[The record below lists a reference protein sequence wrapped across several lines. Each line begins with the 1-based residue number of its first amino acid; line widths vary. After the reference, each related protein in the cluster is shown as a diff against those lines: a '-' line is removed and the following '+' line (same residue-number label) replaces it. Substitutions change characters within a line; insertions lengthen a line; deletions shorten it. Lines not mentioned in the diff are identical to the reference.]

1 MKNTLIKYASALLV
15 ASTLFAAVDTA
26 TAGGKNSKS
35 NKDCGD
41 SRGGRDEHQ
50 GRGGRDDRDDRDCSK
65 PPTPTPVPVS
75 GSVAMTPTGSIVVS
89 GNSVQVSVAYT
100 APANSSAVLNLLQD
114 NVVVATVSIPG
125 ATTSGSV
132 AFTADISSIPVNS
145 ATVLQAQLSFTSAS
159 ASGGDD
165 EDDDCDRDHHRRR
178 GCDRERGHGD
188 DDDDDCSGGSGGTTT
203 TSLLSDTLTVLRSN
217 GGGQSG

>member
-26 TAGGKNSKS
+26 TAGGKSSKSS

-41 SRGGRDEHQ
+41 SRGGRDD
-50 GRGGRDDRDDRDCSK
+50 RDDRDDRGCSK

-89 GNSVQVSVAYT
+89 GTSVQVSVAYT

-125 ATTSGSV
+125 ATTSGSI
-132 AFTADISSIPVNS
+132 AFTADISAVPINAS
-145 ATVLQAQLSFTSAS
+145 TVLQARLSFTSAS
-159 ASGGDD
+159 TSGGDD
-165 EDDDCDRDHHRRR
+165 EDDDCDRDHNRSR
-178 GCDRERGHGD
+178 GCDRDRGHD
-188 DDDDDCSGGSGGTTT
+188 DDHHCAGGSGSGGTTT
-203 TSLLSDTLTVLRSN
+203 TSLLSDTLTVLRSSG